1 VATIIRKTVEEY
13 ECPVC
18 GKVTNS
24 AASMCAHIINT
35 SNRFEAHW
43 EWMAA
48 HDISLIDTVGTYKPL
63 MDVVKKK
70 VKHNKHEVEEHILT
84 IKGQKPEEE

>member
-1 VATIIRKTVEEY
+1 MATIRRKTVEEY

-18 GKVTNS
+18 GKVTSS
-24 AASMCAHIINT
+24 AASMCGHIINT

-43 EWMAA
+43 EWMDA
-48 HDISLIDTVGTYKPL
+48 HGISLIDTVGNYKPL

-84 IKGQKPEEE
+84 IKRSK